1 LQLYPGELFYIAPS
15 HKKPGQGRA
24 STRIVVVS
32 TKLLLSL
39 LARFLVALLATLA
52 RLLCL
57 LARFRRGPAL
67 LATLLTAL
75 VMLAALVQIVH

>member
-1 LQLYPGELFYIAPS
+1 MNCSTS
-15 HKKPGQGRA
+15 HPRTKNPAKAGLLR
-24 STRIVVVS
+24 VS
-32 TKLLLSL
+32 SLCRRNYLLSL

-75 VMLAALVQIVH
+75 VMLAALVQIVQ